1 MNSVNE
7 NKIFSDIW
15 QHGLQPRASWR
26 LRPPAGATGKRNE
39 NRRRGKGADSNRP
52 RKRKGRQT
60 RKKARTYGRGDTAAV
75 RPGRGRPS
83 RPKGSPHFPHEAPF
97 CVPPPR
103 SAFFAWQTENGRED
117 RQNPHGRLVCIGSGS
132 DRRLRRGRLFVRFR
146 PPAAGPVL
154 TARERKRNRV
164 LLRAPQ
170 ASPQGSGRSRRR
182 SLCPGRQGR

>member
-1 MNSVNE
+1 M
-7 NKIFSDIW
+7 KIKFFSDIW
-15 QHGLQPRASWR
+15 QHRRQPRPPW
-26 LRPPAGATGKRNE
+26 LPPAAQARPKNGTKTAGAEKGQTATGRASAKN
-39 NRRRGKGADSNRP
+39 
-52 RKRKGRQT
+52 RQT
-60 RKKARTYGRGDTAAV
+60 QEKARRHSRRTS
-75 RPGRGRPS
+75 GRGRPS

-132 DRRLRRGRLFVRFR
+132 DRRLRRGRIFVRFR

-154 TARERKRNRV
+154 TARGQRHSRF

-182 SLCPGRQGR
+182 SPGRGRQGR